1 MSYRGLYIYNFS
13 LQYLL
18 SGNVFTDMYLHTI
31 PVIFFSNS
39 ATDFCKNCTTIIWL
53 EYCRHCEKHKTIK
66 KWHVEKNKML
76 VFRKLI

>member
-1 MSYRGLYIYNFS
+1 MYNFT

-31 PVIFFSNS
+31 PIIFFSNS
-39 ATDFCKNCTTIIWL
+39 ATDFCKNCTAIIWL
-53 EYCRHCEKHKTIK
+53 EYCRHCKTQDNK
-66 KWHVEKNKML
+66 KNGMLKKML